1 MQTVSRRQTT
11 PETAPARQPGGSTGN
26 PLLLYAEYAL
36 GAVVVIGVMV
46 TIWAALL
53 YAPTDAFQGDIQR
66 IFYIH
71 VPVAWVAFLA
81 FFVVLVG
88 SVMYLWRRDER
99 WDALARA
106 SAELGVV
113 FTTLMLI
120 TGSIWGR
127 PAWGAW
133 WVWDDPKLTTS
144 LVLWF
149 IYAGYLLLRFYTGR
163 DAISARNAAVLGIIG
178 FVDVPIVYF
187 AASWWRSIHPSLI
200 VGPEGNGA
208 IAPQMLV
215 AFFIAFVT
223 ITLLYAFLLLQ
234 KYRIERLRS
243 AVYQL
248 RVRVELERAD

>member
-1 MQTVSRRQTT
+1 MQTISRRQTA
-11 PETAPARQPGGSTGN
+11 PEAAPARQPVGSGVN

-36 GAVVVIGVMV
+36 GAVIVIGVMV
-46 TIWAALL
+46 SIWAALL

-66 IFYIH
+66 IMYMH

-81 FFVVLVG
+81 FFVVLVA
-88 SVMYLWRRDER
+88 SVLYLWRGDER

-113 FTTLMLI
+113 FTTLALI

-133 WVWDDPKLTTS
+133 WVWDDPKLTTT

-149 IYAGYLLLRFYTGR
+149 IYAGYVLLRFYTGR
-163 DAISARNAAVLGIIG
+163 DASSARNAAVLGIIG

-187 AASWWRSIHPSLI
+187 AASWWRSIHPSLV
-200 VGPEGNGA
+200 VGPEGNGN

-215 AFFIAFVT
+215 ALMISVVT
-223 ITLLYAFLLLQ
+223 ITLLFAFLLLQ

-248 RVRVELERAD
+248 RVRAELERAD